1 MTAQGRSPAGQAPP
15 ERRPKVS
22 FARVIFVTLVGYGGY
37 LLAESLNP
45 PGPWLAWALGAILA
59 GVLAGFAVLELE
71 HAARQVP
78 LPRLFVGA
86 LGALAGLL
94 LAQLLGPALVVVL
107 PAVDST
113 AGRGF
118 LALLLAYLGVVF
130 ALRRE
135 EELGGLT
142 RAVFPSATPA
152 REQSYKV
159 LDTSVIIDGRIADV
173 CETGF
178 LEGTLLIPQYVL
190 RELHQIA
197 DSSDPLKRNRGR
209 RGLDVLQKLQRMPNV
224 TVELHDLDFPHIR
237 EVDRRLIETARA
249 VSGTIVTNDY
259 NLNKVAA
266 LHGVRVLNV
275 NELANAL
282 RPVVLPGELLQVHIL
297 REGKEAGQGVGYL
310 EDGTMVV
317 IDQGKKVL
325 GQTVTVAVTSV
336 LQTSAGRMI
345 FTRLGDDEGLL
356 RPAAGT
362 RRCAVG
368 PSQGVGRVHPSHQP
382 RRRDAE
388 ENSREQANSERETQ
402 HRQRRHGTDR
412 HRLVL
417 ECELQDQARPP
428 KREGDPHDPPEKGQ
442 GSALDQHLHDLPR
455 ARRAQGGAK
464 GNLLPAARRPH
475 QHEIRDVGAGD
486 QQDEAGDPEQ
496 QMQARLILIPH
507 HLDSCATGRQ
517 MQRLLRDQRPLG
529 GIELGNRAQEPLPQF
544 HLQAGLDGL
553 WIGPGG
559 DAADQVEP
567 IRVGKIQQRRR
578 AVEKTLRFQ
587 RKPER
592 GRILQPVAVERG
604 RRDAHYGER
613 LTVESERRPEDR
625 RVHPILPLP
634 GAIAHDGNRFGASP
648 VIFRG
653 EHPPYISAD
662 AEHREVVP
670 GDVLGSLRLSR
681 LAPPDAAYS
690 RETVTSLK
698 RRELAEPGCP
708 VTEGLVFV
716 VREER
721 PVVLQAP
728 VDTAILVVADPIQL
742 AGPGYRQGLQQHR
755 VHQSEDGGGRADPQ
769 RQRQH
774 GRGGKPRS
782 VNELPYR
789 ITQVFCESHV
799 ATRSRAKR
807 RLSLFGELPS
817 NSWLDDGSE
826 TIVAKKSPMHSR
838 AGIRALLLPCAE
850 RAHPIT
856 ARDDLKGAL
865 IGG

>member
-152 REQSYKV
+152 REHSYKV

-237 EVDRRLIETARA
+237 EVDRRLIETART

-345 FTRLGDDEGLL
+345 FTRLADDEG
-356 RPAAGT
+356 
-362 RRCAVG
+362 
-368 PSQGVGRVHPSHQP
+368 
-382 RRRDAE
+382 
-388 ENSREQANSERETQ
+388 
-402 HRQRRHGTDR
+402 
-412 HRLVL
+412 
-417 ECELQDQARPP
+417 
-428 KREGDPHDPPEKGQ
+428 
-442 GSALDQHLHDLPR
+442 
-455 ARRAQGGAK
+455 
-464 GNLLPAARRPH
+464 
-475 QHEIRDVGAGD
+475 
-486 QQDEAGDPEQ
+486 
-496 QMQARLILIPH
+496 
-507 HLDSCATGRQ
+507 
-517 MQRLLRDQRPLG
+517 
-529 GIELGNRAQEPLPQF
+529 
-544 HLQAGLDGL
+544 
-553 WIGPGG
+553 
-559 DAADQVEP
+559 
-567 IRVGKIQQRRR
+567 
-578 AVEKTLRFQ
+578 
-587 RKPER
+587 
-592 GRILQPVAVERG
+592 G
-604 RRDAHYGER
+604 RR
-613 LTVESERRPEDR
+613 
-625 RVHPILPLP
+625 
-634 GAIAHDGNRFGASP
+634 
-648 VIFRG
+648 
-653 EHPPYISAD
+653 
-662 AEHREVVP
+662 
-670 GDVLGSLRLSR
+670 
-681 LAPPDAAYS
+681 
-690 RETVTSLK
+690 
-698 RRELAEPGCP
+698 
-708 VTEGLVFV
+708 
-716 VREER
+716 
-721 PVVLQAP
+721 
-728 VDTAILVVADPIQL
+728 
-742 AGPGYRQGLQQHR
+742 
-755 VHQSEDGGGRADPQ
+755 
-769 RQRQH
+769 
-774 GRGGKPRS
+774 
-782 VNELPYR
+782 
-789 ITQVFCESHV
+789 
-799 ATRSRAKR
+799 
-807 RLSLFGELPS
+807 
-817 NSWLDDGSE
+817 
-826 TIVAKKSPMHSR
+826 
-838 AGIRALLLPCAE
+838 
-850 RAHPIT
+850 
-856 ARDDLKGAL
+856 
-865 IGG
+865 